1 MNRTTLAQTL
11 TAAPWS
17 MIPEQAVDL
26 CAWLI
31 GLRDGQI
38 NSLDELTNTEVH
50 FIGNH
55 IQATDPDALKD
66 KWLTARH
73 AQALNTKTVT
83 EEGEE
88 WLY

>member
-1 MNRTTLAQTL
+1 MNRTELAQTL

-17 MIPEQAVDL
+17 MIPAQAVDL

-31 GLRDGQI
+31 GLPDGRI
-38 NSLDELTNTEVH
+38 DSLNRLTDAEVY
-50 FIGNH
+50 FIGEH
-55 IQATDPDALKD
+55 VRSTDPDALKD

-73 AQALNTKTVT
+73 AQALNTKSVT

-88 WLY
+88 WLR